1 MGMSGYLKD
10 QENNSSQDRRT
21 LKMEHLTYLKTYAQ
35 FKKKKLNFQRKL
47 TSC

>member
-10 QENNSSQDRRT
+10 QENISSQDRRT

-35 FKKKKLNFQRKL
+35 FKKKKKKTKFPEE
-47 TSC
+47 TD